1 MELIAIR
8 EPFHERVNLDGSKY
22 KELLADYDKRILEA
36 VIRQEGSIPKAAKCL
51 GVDAT
56 TIRRKLERYKRER

>member
-51 GVDAT
+51 G
-56 TIRRKLERYKRER
+56 